1 MWQNSDK
8 VGQLLLSS
16 CVYLVYD
23 LLSRV
28 NGEGSCLVFDLT
40 ESTEVARING
50 ERWKFLVHLLL
61 E

>member
-28 NGEGSCLVFDLT
+28 NGEGSCLIFDLSD
-40 ESTEVARING
+40 STEVARINV
-50 ERWKFLVHLLL
+50 EHWKFLVHLLS

>member
-1 MWQNSDK
+1 MT
-8 VGQLLLSS
+8 GQLLLSS

-28 NGEGSCLVFDLT
+28 NGEGSCLVFDLSD
-40 ESTEVARING
+40 STEVARING

>member
-16 CVYLVYD
+16 CVYLNYD

-28 NGEGSCLVFDLT
+28 NGEGSCPVFDYLIQLKLLGLM
-40 ESTEVARING
+40 ENVGSFI
-50 ERWKFLVHLLL
+50 VHLLL